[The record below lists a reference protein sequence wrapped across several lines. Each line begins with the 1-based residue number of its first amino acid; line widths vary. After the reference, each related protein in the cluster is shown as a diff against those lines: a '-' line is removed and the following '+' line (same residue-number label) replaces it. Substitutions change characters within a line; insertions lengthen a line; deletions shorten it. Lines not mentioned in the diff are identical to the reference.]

1 VLNFIGGPAKSAKLS
16 SPTRIAL
23 DTTNNL
29 MYIADNFNHAI
40 RVVDRTSGNI
50 TKFAGTYGS
59 SGSAGDGG
67 QATSAQLNYPYDIA
81 VDSVRNKVYITDTY
95 SDSVRVVDRSNGNI
109 YKFAGGGTGNG
120 LGKLYS

>member
-1 VLNFIGGPAKSAKLS
+1 M
-16 SPTRIAL
+16 
-23 DTTNNL
+23 NNL

-81 VDSVRNKVYITDTY
+81 VDSVHNKVYITNSF
-95 SDSVRVVDRSNGNI
+95 SDSVRVVDRSNGRI
-109 YKFAGGGTGNG
+109 YYFAGGGTSNG